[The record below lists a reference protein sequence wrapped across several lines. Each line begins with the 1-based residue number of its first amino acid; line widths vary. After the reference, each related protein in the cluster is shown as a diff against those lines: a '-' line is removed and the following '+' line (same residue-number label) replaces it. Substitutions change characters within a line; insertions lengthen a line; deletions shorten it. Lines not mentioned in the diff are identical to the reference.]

1 MRASLAAAY
10 RRTDYE
16 VAGAVARIGRRNA
29 AVDAL
34 LRRLGTRQGA
44 FTTAWNPFSRKM
56 PRGWNER
63 MQARLREATRRLP
76 MAEGWGR
83 GRGWAEHS
91 LLIATDPRRAAVLA
105 RRFRQNAIVLL
116 RIGAPARL
124 LTVVRMSPPQAGLGH
139 LPGWQVRMTDDLR
152 RSPFARSRQVHGGT
166 VGAWAFPPMGC
177 RGA

>member
-1 MRASLAAAY
+1 MRSGLARAY
-10 RRTDYE
+10 ARTNYE
-16 VAGAVARIGRRNA
+16 AAGAVAHIGRRSA
-29 AVDAL
+29 AMDAL

-44 FTTAWNPFSRKM
+44 FITAWNPFSRKM

-91 LLIATDPRRAAVLA
+91 LLIATDPRRAARLG

-116 RIGAPARL
+116 RAGAPARL
-124 LTVVRMSPPQAGLGH
+124 RLLV
-139 LPGWQVRMTDDLR
+139 
-152 RSPFARSRQVHGGT
+152 
-166 VGAWAFPPMGC
+166 
-177 RGA
+177 